1 MKGKTMVI
9 GIIVFVLLVVGAVS
23 WAMLSTINKIK
34 EENEMNEEAVML
46 IEQDEISSFLTIK

>member
-1 MKGKTMVI
+1 MVI
-9 GIIVFVLLVVGAVS
+9 GIVIFVLIVVGAVS

-34 EENEMNEEAVML
+34 EEMDEEAVMV